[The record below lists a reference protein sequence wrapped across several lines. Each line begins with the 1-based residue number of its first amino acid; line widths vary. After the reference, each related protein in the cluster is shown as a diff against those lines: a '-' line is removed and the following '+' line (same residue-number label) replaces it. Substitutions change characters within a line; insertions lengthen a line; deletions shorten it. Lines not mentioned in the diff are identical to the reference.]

1 MAAYAA
7 ISSFASWSLTSV
19 RRGKQSTYVP
29 SAYRASLAE
38 VMRSRKQKL
47 EEQGLQ
53 KWAVAALALSDWGH
67 KADVQRSCARL
78 ATKEP

>member
-29 SAYRASLAE
+29 SAYVDSLAE

-47 EEQGLQ
+47 ESQGMQ
-53 KWAVAALALSDWGH
+53 KRTIAALALSNWGR
-67 KADVQRSCARL
+67 KANAQRSCAQL
-78 ATKEP
+78 AAEDP